1 MRSLLRAVIT
11 YITSQIMAMA
21 ICTNSIPLSTN
32 KAEWE
37 YLESMNIDDA
47 IDELDDYLDTLD
59 SPLDCVD
66 NDDMLRLQEF
76 DNYTSLLED
85 DIKTITMSDNE
96 QYDESVGSE
105 GFDPFESTCTRFAT
119 QGNAKPRE
127 PNKVS
132 VQPDTKLPSL
142 PKNKPAHSC
151 LACAHLT
158 SCRCAVTASIP
169 TNNSA
174 PSIHNQVILP
184 APTQHFLPQVYCFP
198 HTIICIPQIYALP
211 CTIIV
216 ASNPDEGIPKK
227 RTRGKDRKKRRR
239 RCGLCKKK
247 VDRYP
252 YINPYE
258 CGGVGGGR
266 KQCDYFDV
274 KEVRRCLRCEVG
286 GGGNQ
291 YSCAATRGKT
301 DDCEYFDN
309 DGNCNR

>member
-1 MRSLLRAVIT
+1 MDTI
-11 YITSQIMAMA
+11 
-21 ICTNSIPLSTN
+21 
-32 KAEWE
+32 
-37 YLESMNIDDA
+37 ESMDVDDA
-47 IDELDDYLDTLD
+47 IDEIDDFMDALLDRPRD
-59 SPLDCVD
+59 VD
-66 NDDMLRLQEF
+66 IDEIALLQEF
-76 DNYTSLLED
+76 FDDVSLLED
-85 DIKTITMSDNE
+85 DIKTIPMSDE
-96 QYDESVGSE
+96 QQAESDGNG
-105 GFDPFESTCTRFAT
+105 GFDPYDASTKRFAT
-119 QGNAKPRE
+119 QEDAKPRE

-132 VQPDTKLPSL
+132 VPPDTKLPSL

-174 PSIHNQVILP
+174 PSVHP

-198 HTIICIPQIYALP
+198 HTIICIPQMYALP

-247 VDRYP
+247 ADRYP

-266 KQCDYFDV
+266 KKCEYFDV

-291 YSCAATRGKT
+291 YTCAATRGKT

-309 DGNCNR
+309 DGNCK